1 MTTSLAP
8 HNGPQNTKNIAERT
22 LTAVDLFSG
31 AGGLTLGLQLAGF
44 KVLAG
49 VEVEKVPANTF
60 RLNHPEVHCFH
71 KDIRNLG
78 AVELLNKIGLKRGQ
92 LDLLAGC
99 PPCQGF
105 STLRTRKK
113 STAVSDDRNDLL
125 FEFLRIVE
133 AISPRAIMMENVPA
147 LAKNRRMK
155 TFVKRLSTLGYK
167 VGRKNVSVEDASEY
181 GVPQR
186 RHRMIL
192 LASKTSQIPPAE
204 KSEKVTVRKCLETVQ
219 LAPVGEAGDP
229 LHDHVPNRATHVMEI
244 IRNIPLDGGSRTSL
258 PKHLV
263 LDCHKNM
270 KSGFQD
276 VYGRMSWDK
285 VSPTMTGGCGNP
297 SKGRY
302 LHPEEDRAISLREA
316 ALFQTFP
323 SDYQFDLSE
332 GRGKVALMIGNALPP
347 EFIRRHAVQIS
358 KSLSNANSNQEPA

>member
-1 MTTSLAP
+1 MHRKSLQK
-8 HNGPQNTKNIAERT
+8 HGRV
-22 LTAVDLFSG
+22 LTALDLFCG
-31 AGGLTLGLQLAGF
+31 AGGLTLGLKQAGF
-44 KVLAG
+44 DVLAG
-49 VEVEKVPANTF
+49 VENQRVPAATY
-60 RLNHPEVHCFH
+60 RLNHPDVHCFE
-71 KDIRNLG
+71 KDIREIG
-78 AVELLNKIGLKRGQ
+78 AVALLKTIGLKRGE

-113 STAVSDDRNDLL
+113 SNAVADDRNDLL

-133 AISPRAIMMENVPA
+133 AVLPKAIMMENVPA
-147 LAKNRRMK
+147 LAQDNRMK
-155 TFVKRLSTLGYK
+155 TFLKRISVLGYK
-167 VGRKNVSVEDASEY
+167 VGRKNVRVEDASEY

-186 RHRMIL
+186 RYRMIL
-192 LASKTSQIPPAE
+192 LASKIGQVESAD
-204 KSEKVTVRKCLETVQ
+204 KSETITVRKCLDAVQ

-229 LHDHVPNRATHVMEI
+229 LHDHVPNRSPHVKEI
-244 IRNIPLDGGSRTSL
+244 IRNIPKDGGSRISL
-258 PKHLV
+258 PEHLV
-263 LDCHKNM
+263 LDCHKKK
-270 KSGFQD
+270 KSGFRD

-323 SDYQFDLSE
+323 ADYRFDLTE

-347 EFIRRHAVQIS
+347 EFIRRHAIQIA
-358 KSLSNANSNQEPA
+358 KSLAYR